1 VKFTIFLD
9 IFSIFNNKFYIYDF
23 DNMLSVSTYNIPLES
38 FFNYMTKR
46 AFDIIVSLLSLIIL
60 SPLMITVAVI
70 IKATSKGGAVYR
82 QTRMGLNRKE
92 FMMYKFRSM
101 KLDEMKA
108 DEYKMAEKDDGRC
121 TKIGAFIR
129 KYGIDELPQ
138 LFNVIKGEMSL
149 VGPRPELPYH
159 VNHFKDEIP
168 FYMIKHYVKPGIS
181 GWAQVNGLRGNTS
194 IEERIKYDIYYI
206 ENWSLWFD
214 IKIIFL
220 TFFKGVFNEN
230 AY

>member
-1 VKFTIFLD
+1 
-9 IFSIFNNKFYIYDF
+9 
-23 DNMLSVSTYNIPLES
+23 MLI
-38 FFNYMTKR
+38 
-46 AFDIIVSLLSLIIL
+46 
-60 SPLMITVAVI
+60 VAVI
-70 IKATSKGGAVYR
+70 IKATSKGEAIYK

-92 FMMYKFRSM
+92 FTMYKFRSM
-101 KLDEMKA
+101 KTETVNAGEMQDA
-108 DEYKMAEKDDGRC
+108 EHKMTEKSDPRV

-129 KYGIDELPQ
+129 KSGIDELPQ
-138 LFNVIKGEMSL
+138 LYNVIKGEMSL

-159 VNHFKDEIP
+159 VGHFKDEIP
-168 FYMIKHYVKPGIS
+168 FYMVKHYVKPGIS

-214 IKIIFL
+214 IKILFL
-220 TFFKGVFNEN
+220 TLFKGIFSEN